1 MEKKAFGVWTWV
13 VEIVFLVLALTAPL
27 NPLLTTKTAVFVW
40 CFVMM
45 GLGSAG
51 VVLQVYKGYPPE
63 EFSLTGE
70 TRTGEVHHES

>member
-1 MEKKAFGVWTWV
+1 MEKNAFGVWTWA

-45 GLGSAG
+45 GLGSIG

-63 EFSLTGE
+63 EFSLKGE